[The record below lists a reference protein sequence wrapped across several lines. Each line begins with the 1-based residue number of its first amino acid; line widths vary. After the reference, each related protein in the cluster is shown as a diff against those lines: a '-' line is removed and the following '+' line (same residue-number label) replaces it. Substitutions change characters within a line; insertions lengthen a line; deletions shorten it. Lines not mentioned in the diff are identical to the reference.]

1 MYKFI
6 RRLAALA
13 AATLAISCLA
23 GCTAPTA
30 TETTAPEVTPTA
42 NQSFSPSD
50 LEVGYQED
58 DATTITCLDT
68 SAKISGSGAEIS
80 GGVITITQGGL
91 YVLSG
96 SLLGQLRIQ
105 AGNQEVQ
112 LVLDGLSI
120 TSQDGPALWVE
131 QAEKTVVLLSDG
143 TVNSLTDS
151 LTYTLEDGKDE
162 PNACLYSKGALTING
177 EGTLDV
183 TGSYHHGIFC
193 KDTLSITGGVFHVTA
208 ANDGVKGKDGVK
220 ILAADMTIQAG
231 GDGIQSNEDQDP
243 SKGYVFIGDGTFQIT
258 AASDGIQAESTLQ
271 ISGGSFHVTTGGGS
285 SNAPQREP
293 SDAFSP
299 WEQQPEQEASS
310 STDSAKGLK
319 AGTAIEISG
328 GVFQLDTFDDAVHS
342 NGTLHVT
349 GGEFTI
355 STGDDGFHSDGEL
368 TISDGIVQIDSSY
381 EGIESM
387 QITISGGEITLKASD
402 DGLNSAG
409 GSDETSA
416 VPQDRFWDQANA
428 DCWIRI
434 TGGILQVDAGGDG
447 LDSNGGLY
455 VDGGCVFV
463 NGPTSS
469 GDGALD
475 YGSVAE
481 ITGGIVI
488 AAGNANMAAGFG
500 ETSSQYSFLI
510 AFSTP
515 ISGGTE
521 MTVADSEGNIICT
534 YTPTKDYQSVVV
546 STPELVSGGTYTV
559 KAGEQTEEITLTGMA
574 TNSGRAGEPGGG
586 MPERPDGFG
595 QGGPGEMTPPDEM
608 MPGGQPPADNP
619 GGRPDRPPD
628 EYHP

>member
-1 MYKFI
+1 MHQYMGK
-6 RRLAALA
+6 LAALA
-13 AATLAISCLA
+13 AVIWAISCLT
-23 GCTAPTA
+23 GCAAPTGA
-30 TETTAPEVTPTA
+30 ESTEPEVAPTA
-42 NQSFSPSD
+42 NQSFSASD
-50 LEVGYQED
+50 LEVGYDETT
-58 DATTITCLDT
+58 ATNITCLDT

-80 GGVITITQGGL
+80 DGVITITQGGL

-96 SLLGQLRIQ
+96 SLLGQLRIR
-105 AGNQEVQ
+105 AEGQEVQ

-120 TSQDGPALWVE
+120 ASQDGPALWVE
-131 QAEKTVVLLSDG
+131 QAEKVVVLLSDG

-183 TGSYHHGIFC
+183 TGNYHHGIFC
-193 KDTLSITGGVFHVTA
+193 KDILSITGGAFHITA
-208 ANDGVKGKDGVK
+208 ANDGVKGKAGVK

-243 SKGYVFIGDGTFQIT
+243 SQGYVFIGDGTFQIT

-271 ISGGSFHVTTGGGS
+271 ISGGSFHVAAGGGS
-285 SNAPQREP
+285 SNTAQ
-293 SDAFSP
+293 A
-299 WEQQPEQEASS
+299 ASS
-310 STDSAKGLK
+310 DTDSAKGLK

-328 GVFQLDTFDDAVHS
+328 GTFQLDTYDDAVHS
-342 NGTLHVT
+342 NGTLYVA

-368 TISDGIVQIDSSY
+368 TISDGTVQIDSSY
-381 EGIESM
+381 EGIEGM
-387 QITISGGEITLKASD
+387 QITISGGEITVKASD

-409 GSDETSA
+409 GSDEMSA
-416 VPQDRFWDQANA
+416 APQDRFWDQANS

-434 TGGILQVDAGGDG
+434 TGGTLQVDAGGDG

-455 VDGGCVFV
+455 VDGGCVLIS
-463 NGPTSS
+463 GPTSS

-481 ITGGIVI
+481 VTGGTVI
-488 AAGNANMAAGFG
+488 AAGSAGMASGFG

-510 AFSTP
+510 AFATP
-515 ISGGTE
+515 IPGGTD
-521 MTVADSEGNIICT
+521 MTVTDSEGNVICT

-559 KAGEQTEEITLTGMA
+559 TAGEQTEEVTLTGMA
-574 TNSGRAGEPGGG
+574 TNSNGIWGPGGG
-586 MPERPDGFG
+586 RPGRPDGFG
-595 QGGPGEMTPPDEM
+595 NGDPGEMTPPDGAG
-608 MPGGQPPADNP
+608 PGGQPPAGDQGKEP
-619 GGRPDRPPD
+619 GQLPDAYRP
-628 EYHP
+628 